1 MRQETI
7 AERAAAIRL
16 STSHLSRETGLTA
29 HTVGRTLNSR
39 TRPFLETAEAL
50 EKVIVAEELRLRDYL
65 LTIHPLQ
72 NSPQQQV
79 A

>member
-7 AERAAAIRL
+7 KERAAAIRL
-16 STSHLSRETGLTA
+16 STSHLSQATGLTA

-39 TRPFLETAEAL
+39 TRPFLATADAL
-50 EKVIVAEELRLRDYL
+50 ECAIVAEEIRLRDYL
-65 LTIHPLQ
+65 LGLHPIHASEP
-72 NSPQQQV
+72 QQV